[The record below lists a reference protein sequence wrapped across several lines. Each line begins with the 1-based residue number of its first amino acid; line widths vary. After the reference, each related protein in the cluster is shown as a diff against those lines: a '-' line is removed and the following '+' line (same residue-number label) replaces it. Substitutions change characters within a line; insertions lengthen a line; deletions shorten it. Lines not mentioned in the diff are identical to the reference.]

1 MKGLRVAFGHMEG
14 TASRPQAVYR
24 TAQVTGKAALL
35 LLWNMGA
42 FCAALAC
49 LLGSLRKKAN

>member
-14 TASRPQAVYR
+14 TAARPQAVYHSV
-24 TAQVTGKAALL
+24 QVTGKAVLL

-49 LLGSLRKKAN
+49 LLGSLRKKGD